1 MECGAGCF
9 RFVIGGTF
17 AELYGFFT
25 PLSECDVQLH
35 KGIANFIV
43 GLAFLPLRN
52 TLSGGDSTKEGRVF
66 YVFAGLLLLS
76 SSIFFRSYR

>member
-1 MECGAGCF
+1 VQA
-9 RFVIGGTF
+9 VS
-17 AELYGFFT
+17 A
-25 PLSECDVQLH
+25 LSSVALSLNCMDSLLLFLNVMFNFIH

>member
-25 PLSECDVQLH
+25 PLSECDV
-35 KGIANFIV
+35 
-43 GLAFLPLRN
+43 
-52 TLSGGDSTKEGRVF
+52 
-66 YVFAGLLLLS
+66 
-76 SSIFFRSYR
+76 